1 MVQTATSLRV
11 AAGLNGTYGPGVDGP
26 SVPLRLLV
34 ADDVATVRRGIR
46 ALIDAEPD
54 LRVVGEAET
63 TVQALGLVAELNP
76 DVVVTEVRG
85 PALDGLEL
93 ARRVKQTQP
102 APGVVFL
109 TQYQSPAYF
118 FEALRC
124 GCEGYIL
131 KSASP
136 QEMLRGIRCV
146 PLGHRYL
153 DPAMARWLIGG
164 FSPQFG
170 GKPGSND
177 HRLSSREFQILELV
191 ARGHTNREIASQ
203 LAISVNT
210 IRHHRARLMGK
221 LGFHGIAE
229 LVKFALHQG
238 LLEA

>member
-1 MVQTATSLRV
+1 
-11 AAGLNGTYGPGVDGP
+11 VDGL

-54 LRVVGEAET
+54 MRVVGEAAT
-63 TVQALGLVAELNP
+63 TTQALSLVGELGP

-93 ARRVKQTQP
+93 VRRVKQAQP

-153 DPAMARWLIGG
+153 DPAMARWLVGG

-170 GKPGSND
+170 RKPGSND
-177 HRLSSREFQILELV
+177 HGLSSRELQILELV
-191 ARGHTNREIASQ
+191 ARGHTNREIAGQ
-203 LAISVNT
+203 LAVRVNT

-221 LGFHGIAE
+221 LGFHGTAE
-229 LVKFALHQG
+229 LVKFALRQG